1 MLHLV
6 HHSLL
11 QPARETIPPAARYVL
26 IVTARADPTLR
37 GQTLPDGVKPTGAAE
52 RMQLLFLGLTRP
64 MVGVTTRNPETPN
77 F

>member
-37 GQTLPDGVKPTGAAE
+37 GQT
-52 RMQLLFLGLTRP
+52 
-64 MVGVTTRNPETPN
+64 
-77 F
+77 